1 MRFLTLV
8 SYLFAALSIPA
19 VRGEG
24 ADAVDFLEDIRPI
37 LAGKCFPCHGPDQAK
52 REGKLRLDTSAG
64 IFSRRSAGSPV
75 VAPGRAGESLLIEKI
90 ESTDD
95 EEIMPPKD
103 SGLELPPAEVTL
115 LRGWV
120 DSGAEWKE
128 HWAYRKPVRPP
139 LPPVKDA
146 AWKRNPVDVF
156 VLARLERAKRRP
168 APAAGE
174 TTLLRRLCI
183 DLTGLPP
190 EPSAVRRHLED
201 SGPGSWDK
209 AVDRLLAS
217 PQFGERSAQ
226 NWLDAARYSDTTGY
240 AADKPREM
248 WVYRQWVIDALN
260 ADMPFDQ
267 FTVEQLAGDM
277 LPGSTP
283 SQKVA
288 SGFHRN
294 SMQALGNNPRK
305 EEFRVKGVVDRV
317 NTTGRVWLGTSLECA
332 ECHDHK
338 YDPFSQRDYYR
349 VFAFFNNIPHY
360 GEGYGVH
367 GPRLEVPLPEQ
378 QALFDALSGRET
390 FLKEL
395 EARRVRELSDV
406 SYDPEKARELVARAP
421 GARAAWK
428 LSGSLGAASGADGRL
443 QLYGGVPKW
452 VQGPASLSGQAIELD
467 GRSALQAGKDERLDL
482 TGSFTIAAWVRTRSA
497 VADIVSKYDWVA
509 GQRSFVF
516 GIGGEGDKNGSPGH
530 LFAWVSAS
538 AAAWSGGQ
546 VHSSFPINDGQW
558 HHVAAVFDAGKSFR
572 LFIDGE
578 LDSKAKLVDKI
589 PGQVAVSS
597 RRLAIGAGY
606 TKSEHPDEFFLKGSL
621 ADVRLY
627 SRAFENMEGL
637 LSPPARVIS
646 ALKKQVELRDESEK
660 ALVRNFSEG
669 VDLRLQ
675 EIRSELA
682 GIPARVKELKGT
694 EVTAQVMI
702 EGKERRK
709 THIHIRGNSREK
721 GSEVMPGIPELFRGG
736 DVRGPAD
743 RLAFARWL
751 VSGENP
757 LVARVTVNRIW
768 QRYFGYGLVR
778 TIGDFGLRGEAPT
791 HPGLL
796 DWLACEFVDS
806 GWDLKTIHRLIVTSE
821 TYRQSSS
828 SALARW
834 ESDPFNTLLGR
845 SARLRLQAEQLRD
858 LSLSAAG
865 LLDRRIGGASVFPV
879 QPGDYWSEK
888 GQEKDSG
895 KWLTSKGR
903 DLYRRGLY
911 TYWKRMALYPSF
923 WILDAPSR
931 QVCTVSRS
939 ITNTPIQTLVTLNDP
954 VFFEAA
960 RAFAIRILSE
970 VPGGRKKRVEEAFLI
985 SLSRLPSTVEETAF
999 SSMLGDLAKRY
1010 KGDPQAAAS
1019 VNPGTGETPAGAEL
1033 AAWTVLASTLL
1044 NLDEA
1049 ITRE

>member
-1 MRFLTLV
+1 MRLV
-8 SYLFAALSIPA
+8 LLLSFIFAALPIPA
-19 VRGEG
+19 AGGEG
-24 ADAVDFLEDIRPI
+24 AGSVDFLEDIRPI
-37 LAGKCFPCHGPDQAK
+37 LAGKCFPCHGPDEAK
-52 REGKLRLDTSAG
+52 RKGKLRLDTSSG
-64 IFSRRSAGSPV
+64 IFSKGSSGSPV
-75 VAPGRAGESLLIEKI
+75 VAPGKAGESLLIEKI
-90 ESTDD
+90 ETTDE

-103 SGLELPPAEVTL
+103 SGLELAPAEVSI
-115 LRGWV
+115 LRAWV
-120 DSGAEWKE
+120 KSGAEWKE
-128 HWAYRKPVRPP
+128 HWAYRKPVRPS
-139 LPPVKDA
+139 LPQVKDA
-146 AWKRNPVDVF
+146 AWIRNPVDAF
-156 VLARLERAKRRP
+156 VLARLERAKLRP

-174 TTLLRRLCI
+174 TTLLRRLWI

-190 EPSAVRRHLED
+190 EPDDVRRHLED
-201 SGPGSWDK
+201 DGPGAWDK

-226 NWLDAARYSDTTGY
+226 SWLDAARYSDTTGY

-248 WVYRQWVIDALN
+248 WVYRQWVIDAFN
-260 ADMPFDQ
+260 VDMPFDQ
-267 FTVEQLAGDM
+267 FTIEQLAGDM
-277 LPGSTP
+277 LPGSTA

-349 VFAFFNNIPHY
+349 VFALFNNIPHY
-360 GEGYGVH
+360 GEGYGVY
-367 GPRLEVPLPEQ
+367 GPRMKVPLPGQ
-378 QALFDALSGRET
+378 QASLDALSSRKAFLEDLEGRR
-390 FLKEL
+390 L
-395 EARRVRELSDV
+395 RELADV
-406 SYDPEKARELVARAP
+406 SYDPEKARTLVAKAP
-421 GARAAWK
+421 GARAAWR
-428 LSGSLGAASGADGRL
+428 LSGSLDATSRNGGTL
-443 QLYGGVPKW
+443 QLHGDAPKW

-467 GRSALQAGKDERLDL
+467 GRSALQAGRDERLDL
-482 TGSFTIAAWVRTRSA
+482 TGSFTVAAWVRTRSA

-538 AAAWSGGQ
+538 AAAWNGGQ

-558 HHVAAVFDAGKSFR
+558 HHVAAVFDAGKSFK

-578 LDSKAKLVDKI
+578 LDSKAKLVDKV

-597 RRLAIGAGY
+597 RSLAIGAGY
-606 TKSEHPDEFFLKGSL
+606 TNSEHPDEFFLKGSI

-627 SRAFENMEGL
+627 SRAFETMEGL
-637 LSPPARVIS
+637 FAPAARVLA
-646 ALKKQVELRDESEK
+646 ALNKQAELRDEGER
-660 ALVRNFSEG
+660 ALVRDFSQSA
-669 VDLRLQ
+669 DRRLQ
-675 EIRSELA
+675 EIRAELSA
-682 GIPARVKELKGT
+682 IPSRVKKLKGT
-694 EVTAQVMI
+694 EVTAQVMV

-709 THIHIRGNSREK
+709 THIHIRGNFRDK
-721 GSEVMPGIPELFRGG
+721 GSEVEPGIPELFRGSDDHQAG
-736 DVRGPAD
+736 D

-751 VSGENP
+751 VGADNP

-778 TIGDFGLRGEAPT
+778 TAGDFGLRGDAPT

-806 GWDLKTIHRLIVTSE
+806 GWDLKTIHRLIVSSE
-821 TYRQSSS
+821 TYRQSSART
-828 SALARW
+828 SARR
-834 ESDPFNTLLGR
+834 ESDPFNSLLGR
-845 SARLRLQAEQLRD
+845 SARFRLQAEQIRD

-923 WILDAPSR
+923 WILDAPTR
-931 QVCTVSRS
+931 QVCSVSRS

-960 RAFAIRILSE
+960 RAFAIRILSG
-970 VPGGRKKRVEEAFLI
+970 VPGGVGRRVEEAFLI
-985 SLSRLPSTVEETAF
+985 ALSRSPTAAESAAF
-999 SSMLGDLAKRY
+999 SSMLSDLARRY
-1010 KGDPQAAAS
+1010 REDPQAAAS
-1019 VNPGTGETPAGAEL
+1019 VNPGTGQTPAGAEL
-1033 AAWTVLASTLL
+1033 AAWTLLSSTLL

>member
-1 MRFLTLV
+1 
-8 SYLFAALSIPA
+8 
-19 VRGEG
+19 
-24 ADAVDFLEDIRPI
+24 
-37 LAGKCFPCHGPDQAK
+37 
-52 REGKLRLDTSAG
+52 
-64 IFSRRSAGSPV
+64 
-75 VAPGRAGESLLIEKI
+75 
-90 ESTDD
+90 
-95 EEIMPPKD
+95 
-103 SGLELPPAEVTL
+103 
-115 LRGWV
+115 
-120 DSGAEWKE
+120 
-128 HWAYRKPVRPP
+128 
-139 LPPVKDA
+139 
-146 AWKRNPVDVF
+146 
-156 VLARLERAKRRP
+156 
-168 APAAGE
+168 
-174 TTLLRRLCI
+174 
-183 DLTGLPP
+183 
-190 EPSAVRRHLED
+190 
-201 SGPGSWDK
+201 
-209 AVDRLLAS
+209 
-217 PQFGERSAQ
+217 
-226 NWLDAARYSDTTGY
+226 
-240 AADKPREM
+240 
-248 WVYRQWVIDALN
+248 
-260 ADMPFDQ
+260 
-267 FTVEQLAGDM
+267 
-277 LPGSTP
+277 
-283 SQKVA
+283 
-288 SGFHRN
+288 
-294 SMQALGNNPRK
+294 
-305 EEFRVKGVVDRV
+305 
-317 NTTGRVWLGTSLECA
+317 
-332 ECHDHK
+332 
-338 YDPFSQRDYYR
+338 SQRDYYR
-349 VFAFFNNIPHY
+349 VFALFNNIPHY

-367 GPRLEVPLPEQ
+367 GPRLKVPLPQQ

-443 QLYGGVPKW
+443 QLHGGAAKW
-452 VQGPASLSGQAIELD
+452 VEAPASLSGQAIELD

-578 LDSKAKLVDKI
+578 LDSKAKLVGKI

-637 LSPPARVIS
+637 LAPPARVIS
-646 ALKKQVELRDESEK
+646 ALKKPVELRDESEK

-682 GIPARVKELKGT
+682 GIPARVKKLKGT

-828 SALARW
+828 STLARW
-834 ESDPFNTLLGR
+834 D
-845 SARLRLQAEQLRD
+845 
-858 LSLSAAG
+858 AAG
-865 LLDRRIGGASVFPV
+865 PAILIGIIMVDWAT
-879 QPGDYWSEK
+879 E
-888 GQEKDSG
+888 
-895 KWLTSKGR
+895 
-903 DLYRRGLY
+903 
-911 TYWKRMALYPSF
+911 
-923 WILDAPSR
+923 
-931 QVCTVSRS
+931 
-939 ITNTPIQTLVTLNDP
+939 
-954 VFFEAA
+954 
-960 RAFAIRILSE
+960 
-970 VPGGRKKRVEEAFLI
+970 
-985 SLSRLPSTVEETAF
+985 
-999 SSMLGDLAKRY
+999 
-1010 KGDPQAAAS
+1010 
-1019 VNPGTGETPAGAEL
+1019 
-1033 AAWTVLASTLL
+1033 L
-1044 NLDEA
+1044 NLLWGVLRPLVDMVGFIVLGHA
-1049 ITRE
+1049 